1 MPTGIRLTPFPSKF
15 IIEEEYAGQDKYW
28 STNTTLDDLLFAHGQ
43 HVKDYADISHLA
55 KGLLYSKFG
64 ITESTALSPLFE
76 YVTGEGGV
84 EVVDKNWARWRI
96 YGQPE
101 RRAMSFGDLNQQTA
115 PGAGGMPVK
124 LFLDVDWY
132 KQHDVLAPVRNKR
145 CQLVIQSEAAVPI
158 DGGYQYDAVLLDDDD
173 AAFVPGEYM
182 TAGEYWIKMGA
193 LTSWE
198 KAGTAGSLQFGDGFS
213 YIEFEVPLTTM
224 MWNFEIEGEAHRQY
238 GNLSLTRCDNE
249 GRPIPEGTRI
259 TNYIEARANAQIE
272 QEKELFLTYGTK
284 TEHLID
290 KNTGKQITTGPGL
303 FEFLE
308 EGNVIPYSPEVQN
321 IDFIV
326 DQIEAM
332 WFDRVPTQNR
342 ELLLF
347 TGQAGLR
354 LFSDWVAQKFGDTAA
369 TYSYDFVLQRR
380 VPFDSKGGRRGFSFA
395 SPQFVEYHL
404 PTFGVIKVAHWKI
417 LDNTRI
423 NGVYYP
429 GSFYPVSSYEFIAF
443 NIGFGEP
450 NVKFLSRV
458 DNKIS
463 TYIPGLWSP
472 FGATGQDNPVFK
484 SPAYMEEAYKWIH
497 KETFGMVLLD
507 PSCTMWFKPNVSY

>member
-1 MPTGIRLTPFPSKF
+1 MSGIRLTPFPSKF
-15 IIEEEYAGQDKYW
+15 IINEENAGQDKYW
-28 STNTTLDDLLFAHGQ
+28 SRNTTYDDLLFAYGQ
-43 HVKDYADISHLA
+43 HVKDYADLSHLA
-55 KGLLYSKFG
+55 KGLAYSKMG
-64 ITESTALSPLFE
+64 ITESTALSPLMEF
-76 YVTGEGGV
+76 VTGEGGV
-84 EVVDKNWARWRI
+84 EVIDKNYSRWRI

-101 RRAMSFGDLNQQTA
+101 RRAMSFGDLNSQSN
-115 PGAGGMPVK
+115 PGAGGLP
-124 LFLDVDWY
+124 FTWFSDVDWY
-132 KQHDVLAPVRNKR
+132 KEGDLLSPIRNKR
-145 CQLVIQSEAAVPI
+145 VQILIRSEEAVPF
-158 DGGYQYDAVLLDDDD
+158 DGGYTYEAVLLDEDD
-173 AAFVPGEYM
+173 AAYIPTEYLSE
-182 TAGEYWIKMGA
+182 GEYWIKMGSV
-193 LTSWE
+193 TSWE

-213 YIEFEVPLTTM
+213 YIEFEVPLSTM
-224 MWNFEIEGEAHRQY
+224 MWEFKIEAEAHRQF
-238 GNLSLTRCDNE
+238 GNLSIMRCDDE
-249 GRPIPEGTRI
+249 GRPMPDGTKI
-259 TNYIEARANAQIE
+259 TNYIEARANAQIQ
-272 QEKELFLTYGTK
+272 QEKELFLTYGSK

-290 KNTGKQITTGPGL
+290 QNTTNQITTSPGL

-308 EGNVIPYSPEVQN
+308 EGNVIPYSPEHQT

-332 WFDRVPTQNR
+332 WFDRVPTQSR

-354 LFSDWVAQKFGDTAA
+354 LFSDWVNEKFGNTAA
-369 TYSYDFVLQRR
+369 IYEYDFVLSRR
-380 VPFDSKGGRRGFSFA
+380 TPFDNKGGRLGFAFTP
-395 SPQFVEYHL
+395 PQFTEYML
-404 PTFGVIKVAHWKI
+404 PTFGNIKVAHWPI

-458 DNKIS
+458 DNKIQ

-484 SPAYMEEAYKWIH
+484 TPGYMEESYKWIH
-497 KETFGMVLLD
+497 KESYGMVLLD
-507 PSCTMWFKPNVSY
+507 PSCTLWFKPNVSY

>member
-1 MPTGIRLTPFPSKF
+1 MSTGIRLTPFPSKF
-15 IIEEEYAGQDKYW
+15 IINEEYAGQDKYW
-28 STNTTLDDLLFAHGQ
+28 SSHTTYDDLLFAYGQ

-101 RRAMSFGDLNQQTA
+101 RRALSFGDLNAQDC

-132 KQHDVLAPVRNKR
+132 TEHDVLAPIRNKQ
-145 CQLVIQSEAAVPI
+145 CSVVIQSETPVPV
-158 DGGYQYDAVLLDDDD
+158 DGGYTYDAVLLEEDDG
-173 AAFVPGEYM
+173 AFIPTEYLSQ
-182 TAGEYWIKMGA
+182 GEYWIKTGS

-224 MWNFEIEGEAHRQY
+224 MWQFEIDGEAHRQF
-238 GNLSLTRCDNE
+238 GNLAIARCDDE
-249 GRPIPEGTRI
+249 GRPMPEGTRI

-272 QEKELFLTYGTK
+272 QEKELFLTYGRK
-284 TEHLID
+284 TEHLLD
-290 KNTGKQITTGPGL
+290 KNTGKQITTGPGI
-303 FEFLE
+303 FQFLE

-332 WFDRVPTQNR
+332 WFDRVPTQSR

-354 LFSDWVAQKFGDTAA
+354 MFSDWVNEKFGNTAA
-369 TYSYDFVLQRR
+369 IFDYNFVLNSRT
-380 VPFDSKGGRRGFSFA
+380 PFDNRGGRKGFAFSP
-395 SPQFVEYHL
+395 PQFVEYQL
-404 PTFGVIKVAHWKI
+404 PTFGNIKVAHWPI

-423 NGVYYP
+423 TGTFYP
-429 GSFYPVSSYEFIAF
+429 GSFYPVTSYEFVAF

-450 NVKFLSRV
+450 NVKFLTRT

-484 SPAYMEEAYKWIH
+484 NPSYFEESYKWIH
-497 KETFGMVLLD
+497 KETFGMVLMD
-507 PSCTMWFKPNVSY
+507 PSCTLHFKPNISY